1 MKADRLILLVLDYS
15 GGTISGKTLL
25 QKRCFFLAKLLREDL
40 HYQAHYY
47 GPYSVE
53 VEEGLAK
60 LKALGFVQEQSLGF
74 GVADGVGFEVR
85 RYDYALTDDG
95 RTVVR
100 TLKEREP
107 AECAEV
113 MSVLDALKAA
123 GDAGNYVELSI
134 AAKTFHI
141 LSETESSMTTSAIR
155 TAAKSLG
162 WEISEES
169 IDEACGFLEK
179 LKMVRRE

>member
-1 MKADRLILLVLDYS
+1 MKTDRLILLVLDHS

-25 QKRCFFLAKLLREDL
+25 QKRCFFLARLLREDL

-60 LKALGFVQEQSLGF
+60 LKALGFVQERSLGF
-74 GVADGVGFEVR
+74 GIADRVGFEVR
-85 RYDYALTDDG
+85 RYDYTLTEDG

-100 TLKEREP
+100 TLKGRQP
-107 AECAEV
+107 AECEKV
-113 MSVLDALKAA
+113 KSVLDDLQAA
-123 GDAGNYVELSI
+123 GDTGDYVELSI
-134 AAKTFHI
+134 AAKTLHI
-141 LSETESSMTTSAIR
+141 LSEIESPMTTSTIR
-155 TAAKSLG
+155 TAAKGLG

-169 IDEACGFLEK
+169 INKACGFLEK
-179 LKMVRRE
+179 LKMVKKG

>member
-1 MKADRLILLVLDYS
+1 MKTDRLILLILDHS

-25 QKRCFFLAKLLREDL
+25 QKRCFFLARLLGEDL
-40 HYQAHYY
+40 HYEAHYY

-60 LKALGFVQEQSLGF
+60 LKALGFVQERSLGF
-74 GVADGVGFEVR
+74 GVADRVGFEVR
-85 RYDYALTDDG
+85 RYDYTLTEDG

-100 TLKEREP
+100 ALKKREP
-107 AECAEV
+107 AECARVE
-113 MSVLDALKAA
+113 SVLDRLRAA
-123 GDAGNYVELSI
+123 GDTGNYVELSI

-141 LSETESSMTTSAIR
+141 LSETESSMTASTIR
-155 TAAKSLG
+155 MAAKDLG
-162 WEISEES
+162 WEISEKS

-179 LKMVRRE
+179 LNMVKKE